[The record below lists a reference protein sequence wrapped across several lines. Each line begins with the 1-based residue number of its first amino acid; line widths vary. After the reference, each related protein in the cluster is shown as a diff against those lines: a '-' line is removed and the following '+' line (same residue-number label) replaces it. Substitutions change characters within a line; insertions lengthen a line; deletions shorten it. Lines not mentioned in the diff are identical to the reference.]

1 MGMIGHAGRVLGVA
15 LLGSIGIAAANAQ
28 DLADVPRE
36 RTLVTVGW
44 SAGSPTLSSP
54 NNGNWYSLGA
64 ELRNGIMFVNE
75 PLFTYNH
82 FTGEHIPWT
91 AESYEYND
99 DFTSVTVKLRDGVKW
114 SDGEDFDA
122 DDVAYTINMLIENG
136 KINKDLR
143 KSIEVANQV
152 KEAVVVDKNT
162 VRIDLLQPDPRYVY
176 RQLTGYFGHG
186 LIWLPEHI
194 WSGVENHADFTFF
207 DIEQGWPVGTGAWKL
222 VKTSPNE
229 VVLDRRDDWWGAETG
244 FRDLP
249 APERII
255 SIPAPD
261 NERNAQLVVANQID
275 ATHVISSPALMRSIL
290 DQNDK
295 VTTFAGRE
303 PPFGYMDWWPHSLYF
318 NHMAEDS
325 PFLDRR
331 VRKAVKHA
339 IDREQ
344 LVEFAWD
351 GANSPNY
358 FPYPAYD
365 PLLPFLEGS
374 MDLVEKHQVN
384 VFDLELSAQYMEEAG
399 YEKDGEGFWVKD
411 GQRVGG
417 PLEAQPALGAV
428 SQVVAQQLR
437 RAGFDAIY
445 SQTPDSFRKFRA
457 GESQW
462 HLFGHNGGSV
472 FDPVDTLRMYK
483 TENQSPIG
491 TITFFVARWSDPEFD
506 AVVDQMELLPVGDP
520 RLLPLFRE
528 AMDIWYED
536 VVEVPL
542 EQGYHLNA
550 LNETY
555 WTNWPSA
562 ENPYAAACVS
572 CFISGW
578 GTLLAHHVQPVQ

>member
-1 MGMIGHAGRVLGVA
+1 MSLKVLAVASMAGVLLA
-15 LLGSIGIAAANAQ
+15 SAAIDAAGAQ
-28 DLADVPRE
+28 DIESVPRE
-36 RTLVTVGW
+36 RTLVVVGW

-82 FTGEHIPWT
+82 FTGEHIPWI
-91 AESYEYND
+91 AESYAYND
-99 DFTSVTVKLRDGVKW
+99 DFTEVTVKLKDGVTW
-114 SDGEDFDA
+114 NDGEPFTA
-122 DDVAYTINMLIENG
+122 EDVAFTLNMLLENG
-136 KINKDLR
+136 KTKKDLR
-143 KSIEVANQV
+143 KAIEVVNQI
-152 KEAVVVDKNT
+152 KSAEAVDDLT
-162 VRIDLLQPDPRYVY
+162 VRIELLKPDPRYIY
-176 RQLTGYFGHG
+176 RQLTNYFGHG
-186 LIWLPEHI
+186 LVWVPEHI
-194 WSGVENHADFTFF
+194 WSEVDDYANFKFLDLEK
-207 DIEQGWPVGTGAWKL
+207 GWPVGTGAWKV
-222 VKTSPNE
+222 VKNTPNE
-229 VVLDRRDDWWGAETG
+229 MVLDRRDDWWGAETG

-275 ATHVISSPALMRSIL
+275 ATHIIPSPSLMASVL
-290 DQNDK
+290 AQNDK
-295 VTTFAGRE
+295 ITTFAGRE
-303 PPFGYMDWWPHSLYF
+303 PPYGYMDWWPHSLYF

-325 PFLDRR
+325 PFQDIR

-339 IDREQ
+339 VDREQ
-344 LVEFAWD
+344 LIAFAWD

-358 FPYPAYD
+358 FPYPAYE
-365 PLLPFLEGS
+365 PLKPFLEGS

-384 VFDLELSAQYMEEAG
+384 VHDLALTEKYMTEAG
-399 YEKDGEGFWVKD
+399 YEKDSDGFWAKD
-411 GQRVGG
+411 GERVGG
-417 PLEAQPALGAV
+417 PIEAQPALAAV
-428 SQVVAQQLR
+428 GQVIVQQLR
-437 RAGFDAIY
+437 KAGFDAEY

-457 GESQW
+457 GESDW

-506 AVVDQMELLPVGDP
+506 KIVDQMELLPVGDP
-520 RLLPLFRE
+520 GLLPLFRE
-528 AMDIWYED
+528 AMDIWYGD

-555 WTNWPSA
+555 WTNWPSE

-578 GTLLAHHVQPVQ
+578 GTMLAHHVQPTQ